1 MRRFF
6 HATFITRLLQ
16 LPELPC
22 FDFQGLKKNN
32 VHDIVIWW
40 VPHSANKNMLHPAQ
54 RQDSGDTSQAQ
65 TAVEKKILQRKV
77 KTTNMV
83 NIQAHSF
90 PLPCYCIEPTLSF
103 QLATKGKLLSFA
115 LVWYFQLLKY
125 SQTYT
130 KCVHV
135 ANAHT
140 LYSTN
145 INRIS
150 SHLLS
155 CCFLVL
161 VIYNSTEWVEPK
173 KQADQVLNH
182 RG

>member
-130 KCVHV
+130 KCAHV

-150 SHLLS
+150 SCLLS